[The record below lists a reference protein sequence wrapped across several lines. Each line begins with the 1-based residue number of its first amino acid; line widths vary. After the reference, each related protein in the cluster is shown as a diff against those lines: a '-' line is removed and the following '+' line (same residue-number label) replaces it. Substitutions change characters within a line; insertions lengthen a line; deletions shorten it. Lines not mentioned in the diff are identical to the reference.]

1 MNLMNIFKLQAENV
15 APNPVAPVD
24 VGAETQARH
33 ARATMSAITTPVL
46 PLAAHFPTTS
56 CITTT
61 PTVHVDP
68 MSAQNPQPVTRE
80 SVNLC
85 PANAS

>member
-1 MNLMNIFKLQAENV
+1 MNIFKLQAESV
-15 APNPVAPVD
+15 AQNPVAPVD

-46 PLAAHFPTTS
+46 PLAAHFPYTS
-56 CITTT
+56 CITTI
-61 PTVHVDP
+61 PAVHVGP
-68 MSAQNPQPVTRE
+68 MSAQNPQSVTRKP
-80 SVNLC
+80 VNLC

>member
-1 MNLMNIFKLQAENV
+1 MNIFKLQAENV
-15 APNPVAPVD
+15 AQNPVAPVG

-33 ARATMSAITTPVL
+33 ARATMSATTTPAWH
-46 PLAAHFPTTS
+46 LAAHFPNTC

-61 PTVHVDP
+61 PAVHVDP

-80 SVNLC
+80 PVNLC

>member
-1 MNLMNIFKLQAENV
+1 MKIFKLQAENV
-15 APNPVAPVD
+15 AQNPVAPVD
-24 VGAETQARH
+24 VGAETQTRH

-46 PLAAHFPTTS
+46 PLAAHFPNTS

-61 PTVHVDP
+61 PAVHVGP

-80 SVNLC
+80 PVNLC